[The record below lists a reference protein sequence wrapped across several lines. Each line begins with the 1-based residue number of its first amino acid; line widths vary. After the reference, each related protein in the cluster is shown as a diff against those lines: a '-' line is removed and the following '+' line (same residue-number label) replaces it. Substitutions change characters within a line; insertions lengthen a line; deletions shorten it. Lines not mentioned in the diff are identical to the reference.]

1 MSQATDML
9 AAYILAEQQALIAVT
24 VEGANRKVQM
34 AQLED
39 IRKGRAEWQRAVNA
53 ETAAAAGAPTI
64 GGMAFSQAS
73 FGP

>member
-1 MSQATDML
+1 MSLATDML
-9 AAYILAEQQALIAVT
+9 AAYIDAELKALIGIT
-24 VEGANRKVQM
+24 VEVAGRKVQM
-34 AQLED
+34 GSLED